1 MSLAE
6 IEALEKELKTKL
18 QLISKASPLRG
29 GVSTDDL
36 PPPLHL
42 QDSNSHSFSKED
54 VRDAAKEAR
63 KITKKGR
70 RQSGA
75 NYFANLKHLVEIRET
90 IQAEHKKQREEVESR
105 YTTRCQTLADSLV
118 AIKSQCDIDKKRLGK
133 SVSALLEGTLIQIPD
148 DVWSQRTDKPPK
160 SKEEE
165 ILSKELLRS
174 GLAKISQAISRVSS
188 PAASSPIVIME
199 GCVNGDPLD
208 IDDNGKSQ
216 LQNWKQ
222 RKKKQKKQKKKQI
235 RQEKR
240 ALRKQIYVALRV
252 KNNPISVPCMDKH
265 SQNRKIILGGGNNIG
280 NCSTIHRHCCYTG
293 KAAKENILEV
303 FPFLT
308 LSQAKYALE
317 LNDDNIEDTT
327 NWLLSK
333 EGASLEWAK
342 SVEEK
347 EDTSGRGELSSSPSS
362 SSKIVTARGEPR
374 LDTMRRLDKK
384 YARRHSLRDD
394 KGALM
399 SGARENTD
407 IGYLPLSVVRR
418 KWNGKSAF
426 AAAGVYKMV
435 KDLIEL
441 PDLR

>member
-90 IQAEHKKQREEVESR
+90 IQAEHKKQREEVENR

-188 PAASSPIVIME
+188 P
-199 GCVNGDPLD
+199 D
-208 IDDNGKSQ
+208 IDDDGKSQ

-240 ALRKQIYVALRV
+240 ALRKQE
-252 KNNPISVPCMDKH
+252 NNTRRRE
-265 SQNRKIILGGGNNIG
+265 Q
-280 NCSTIHRHCCYTG
+280 HRG

-362 SSKIVTARGEPR
+362 SSKIVTARVLGAS
-374 LDTMRRLDKK
+374 LDWILCVGLT
-384 YARRHSLRDD
+384 DD